1 MIEAVNSVLANAPL
15 LRGNA
20 EQNSSVRAV
29 QVEAVNRIPQA
40 PYVSPYIYVDNNFN
54 KAVLQIRDSDTGDVL
69 RQFPTEQRLET
80 IRQQQFQETRQQR
93 VQSPA
98 PRQPEVPVQAVE
110 QEAQPSVQTAQVAAP
125 AQDVASS
132 QVAAAALSSAAQTAQ
147 PSSSAGVFV
156 TA

>member
-98 PRQPEVPVQAVE
+98 PRQPEQAVQAVE
-110 QEAQPSVQTAQVAAP
+110 QAQPSVQTAQVSAP